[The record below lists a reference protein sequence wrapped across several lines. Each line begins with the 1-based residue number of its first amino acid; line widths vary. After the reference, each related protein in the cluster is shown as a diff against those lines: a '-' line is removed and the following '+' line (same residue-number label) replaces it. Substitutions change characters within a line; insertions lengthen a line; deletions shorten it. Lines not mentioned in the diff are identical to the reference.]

1 MILIFKLILNMIFR
15 DIQGNIIIIKK
26 SDFINDTEYY
36 KKIANLYNITFEP
49 KFNSIS
55 SILKLI

>member
-1 MILIFKLILNMIFR
+1 MIFR
-15 DIQGNIIIIKK
+15 DMHGNIIIIKK